1 MNMKIKFLYKRFLIN
16 DINYL
21 FLLLY
26 YIFISSMIIND
37 GVNV

>member
-21 FLLLY
+21 FLLLF
-26 YIFISSMIIND
+26 YIFISSMIVND

>member
-26 YIFISSMIIND
+26 YIFISSMIVND
-37 GVNV
+37 GVNI

>member
-21 FLLLY
+21 FLSLY
-26 YIFISSMIIND
+26 YIYFVND
-37 GVNV
+37 S

>member
-26 YIFISSMIIND
+26 YIFISSMIVND

>member
-26 YIFISSMIIND
+26 YIFLSSMIVND

>member
-16 DINYL
+16 NINYL

-26 YIFISSMIIND
+26 YIFISSMIVND